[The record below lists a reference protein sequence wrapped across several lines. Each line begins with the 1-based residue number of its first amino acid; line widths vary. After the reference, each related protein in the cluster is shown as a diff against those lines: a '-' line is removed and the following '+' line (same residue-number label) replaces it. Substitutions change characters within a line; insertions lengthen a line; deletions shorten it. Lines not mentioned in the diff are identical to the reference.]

1 MLVLFFKILPDL
13 WKVILRFLFHDLLF
27 PNILSVSSPTSS
39 LTSSNSYSNPLPHNA
54 WLLTSRTWGG
64 MNLSLAASYNLM
76 VWSILYILAWL
87 INPTGLLLK
96 MKFENNTI
104 FEILLWIFMECFEM
118 LPQRL
123 LRKWFKLT
131 LRAMQNVHMWGDV
144 ASNDLLG
151 TSLRIGWLDLL
162 WTLTGCFS

>member
-13 WKVILRFLFHDLLF
+13 CKVILRFLFHDLLF

-54 WLLTSRTWGG
+54 WLLSSRTWGG

-76 VWSILYILAWL
+76 VWSIFL
-87 INPTGLLLK
+87 IYSGMVNK
-96 MKFENNTI
+96 SHRSFIENNTS
-104 FEILLWIFMECFEM
+104 FEILLWIFMESFEM
-118 LPQRL
+118 LPQTL
-123 LRKWFKLT
+123 LRKWFKWT
-131 LRAMQNVHMWGDV
+131 CRAMQHVHMRGDV

-162 WTLTGCFS
+162 LTLTGCFS